1 MLTKTKGIVL
11 KSFKYQ
17 DSGLI
22 CDIYT
27 ESFGLRSYIISG
39 VYSKKGKSKSAY
51 FYPLSQLALVVYER
65 EDKALNR
72 IKELEPYKIH
82 LRTPFEIIRG
92 SVALFMTELFRMT
105 LKEHT
110 PNAAL
115 FQWMDHWIDLLD
127 EVEESELAHF
137 PIYFLLQLCDELGLG
152 MSEFN
157 GEVNSFDLREGVFT
171 PQSPIHA
178 DHISGD
184 LAFHLNELL
193 HHRFTQDY
201 NLPNRTVR
209 NSILQSILRYLQLHI
224 DSFKPIQS
232 LDVLSKVLH

>member
-1 MLTKTKGIVL
+1 MLTKTRGIVL

-17 DSGLI
+17 DSSLI
-22 CDIYT
+22 CDVYT
-27 ESFGLRSYIISG
+27 ESFGLRSYIVSG

-51 FYPLSQLALVVYER
+51 FYPLSQLSLVVYER
-65 EDKALNR
+65 EEKSLNR

-82 LRTPFEIIRG
+82 LRTPFEIVRG

-110 PNAAL
+110 PNASL
-115 FQWMDHWIDLLD
+115 YLWMDRWIDQLD
-127 EVEESELAHF
+127 EVEETNLSHF

-152 MSEFN
+152 MSECD
-157 GEVNSFDLREGVFT
+157 GDIDCFDLREGVFT
-171 PQSPIHA
+171 PHTPIHA
-178 DHISGD
+178 DHLSGPS
-184 LAFHLNELL
+184 ATYLNKLL
-193 HHRFTQDY
+193 MHRFACDY
-201 NLPNRTVR
+201 TLPNRTIR
-209 NSILQSILRYLQLHI
+209 NSLLQSILRYLQLHI